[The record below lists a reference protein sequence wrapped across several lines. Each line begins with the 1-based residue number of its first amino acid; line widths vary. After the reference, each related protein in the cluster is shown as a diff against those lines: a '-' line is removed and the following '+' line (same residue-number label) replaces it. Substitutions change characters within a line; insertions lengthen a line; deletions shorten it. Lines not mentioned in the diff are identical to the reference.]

1 MDNIYWMCSGKYQKD
16 YDELWERLVPSRGNA
31 ATKAGEVLRAVS
43 RIYYRWY
50 NDGDRIQ
57 PRLNESVAVSAIK
70 AFKYL
75 YQFLDLGSGFSTRKL
90 MEDIVFADTEE
101 DYELA
106 LQMLRSYPK
115 QTQLTINE
123 DIATIFGEEDVEKI
137 MRKPLD
143 STVHPFDPKDD
154 RYESGSTDVGDVGYA
169 TPTVELNIATAC
181 LGNVGHTWQNTAF
194 SCSPIGFKGM
204 IRAAEV
210 LTLAAVA

>member
-1 MDNIYWMCSGKYQKD
+1 MDNIYWMGNGKYQKD
-16 YDELWERLVPSRGNA
+16 YDELWERLVPARGNA

-106 LQMLRSYPK
+106 LERAVDAIIEWAIK
-115 QTQLTINE
+115 QPDTPNSDDFLDEKFDGAFEFDIIRDQDE
-123 DIATIFGEEDVEKI
+123 D
-137 MRKPLD
+137 
-143 STVHPFDPKDD
+143 
-154 RYESGSTDVGDVGYA
+154 
-169 TPTVELNIATAC
+169 
-181 LGNVGHTWQNTAF
+181 
-194 SCSPIGFKGM
+194 
-204 IRAAEV
+204 
-210 LTLAAVA
+210 